1 MDITDR
7 MKAYVHSDRV
17 VTPAGVGPAWI
28 CIVDGVI
35 QSVGAEPEPL
45 ADEDL
50 VLDATGLVVMPGGVD
65 FHTHLDMMVGDVH
78 TADDWESGSWA
89 ALWGGTTTVVDFA
102 EPGVDGGLMSGLTA
116 RVAQAA
122 GRVVVDLGLHM
133 TVTDA
138 SDSRLAELAEVA
150 AAGQSTLKAYTAYP
164 GRLML
169 EREELARLFEAAA
182 ELGLRVMVHC
192 EDGHAIE
199 ENIRAARQRGD
210 LSALWH
216 ARTRPPETEERA
228 VRSVIELARAAGA
241 AVHLAHLSTAGGVE
255 ALRAAKGRGEPVTG
269 ETCPQYL
276 WLEEQRLASE
286 GAAGLCHICAPP
298 LRTAEHLDAL
308 WQGLADGTLDAV
320 STDHCPFDWHGGK
333 DRGLTPAGED
343 FTRTPGGLPG
353 VETRL
358 PLLYAGGVAGGRFDL
373 ARFVELVSAGPAR
386 LAGIYPQKGALA
398 QGSDADLVLFD
409 PDGGTSLD
417 AEALHMNVDHSPY
430 EGLWALGRVVGVMRR
445 GVLVVADGEVIGD
458 PPPGQ
463 LIRRNVIGRSKLPI
477 RKGVES

>member
-1 MDITDR
+1 MDINDR

-17 VTPAGVGPAWI
+17 VTPTGVGPAWL
-28 CIVDGVI
+28 CIEEGVI
-35 QSVGAEPEPL
+35 QTVGDGPDPSDGEP
-45 ADEDL
+45 L

-65 FHTHLDMMVGDVH
+65 FHTHLDMVVGGLH
-78 TADDWESGSWA
+78 TADDWETGSWA

-102 EPGVDGGLMSGLTA
+102 EPGVDGGLLSGLFA
-116 RVAQAA
+116 RAA
-122 GRVVVDLGLHM
+122 EAVGRVVVDLGLHM

-138 SDSRLAELAEVA
+138 SDVRLAELAEVV

-169 EREELARLFEAAA
+169 ESDELARLLGAAA
-182 ELGLRVMVHC
+182 PLGLRVMVHC

-199 ENIRAARQRGD
+199 KNIGEARQRGD

-228 VRSVIELARAAGA
+228 VREVIELARAAGA
-241 AVHLAHLSTAGGVE
+241 AVHLAHLSTVGGVE
-255 ALRAAKGRGEPVTG
+255 ALREAKGRGEAVTG

-276 WLEEQRLASE
+276 WLEEHRLGLE
-286 GAAGLCHICAPP
+286 GAAGLCHVCAPP

-308 WQGLADGTLDAV
+308 WRGLADGTLDAV

-333 DRGLTPAGED
+333 DRGLTVEGAD

-358 PLLYAGGVAGGRFDL
+358 PLLFAGGVAGGRFDL
-373 ARFVELVSAGPAR
+373 ARFVELVSSGPAR
-386 LAGIYPQKGALA
+386 LAGIYPQKGALLP
-398 QGSDADLVLFD
+398 GSDADLVLFD
-409 PDGGTSLD
+409 PEGGTSLD
-417 AEALHMNVDHSPY
+417 VDALHMNVDHSPY
-430 EGLWALGRVVGVMRR
+430 EGLWAQGRVVGVMRQ
-445 GVLVVADGEVIGD
+445 GVLVVAAGKVTQDGPLGR
-458 PPPGQ
+458 
-463 LIRRNVIGRSKLPI
+463 LLTRNVIDGSGPVAPER
-477 RKGVES
+477 V